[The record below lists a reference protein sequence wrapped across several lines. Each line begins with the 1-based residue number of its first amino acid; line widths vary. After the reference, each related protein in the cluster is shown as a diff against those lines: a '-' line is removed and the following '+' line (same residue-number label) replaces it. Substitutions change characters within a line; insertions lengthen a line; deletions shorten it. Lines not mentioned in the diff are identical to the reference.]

1 MIDVNVFKNL
11 YFEWLSALAFPSKL
25 ERERHS
31 AMLALLHGYRFIFDK
46 KNHPLDENRCQDGI
60 YLRTIFM
67 QRMDVPQDVFSDK
80 DISEWLMERPCSC
93 LEMICSLANRIS
105 NDIMA
110 DYENPDTIA
119 YWIQLML
126 SNLHILDSTN
136 DNYDALQYVGYSAL
150 NFMNR
155 DYAKNGEGGLFV
167 LKDPKCDARTMDIWE
182 IMSKYIMENY
192 YNKEDNK
199 NVY

>member
-1 MIDVNVFKNL
+1 MIEGNLFKNL
-11 YFEWLSALAFPSKL
+11 YFEWLSTLVFPTKE
-25 ERERHS
+25 ERKGHS
-31 AMLALLHGYRFIFDK
+31 GMLALLHQYNFIFDK
-46 KNHPLDENRCQDGI
+46 KNHPLDENRLQDGI
-60 YLRTIFM
+60 YLRTIFL
-67 QRMDVPQDVFSDK
+67 QRMDVSQVIFSDEE
-80 DISEWLMERPCSC
+80 ISIWLCHRPCSC

-119 YWIQLML
+119 YWAQLML

-136 DNYDALQYVGYSAL
+136 DDYNALQYIGHSIT
-150 NFMNR
+150 NFMER
-155 DYAKNGEGGLFV
+155 KYAKNGDGGLFI
-167 LKDPKCDARTMDIWE
+167 LRDPTVDARTMDIWA

-192 YNKEDNK
+192 YNKEENY